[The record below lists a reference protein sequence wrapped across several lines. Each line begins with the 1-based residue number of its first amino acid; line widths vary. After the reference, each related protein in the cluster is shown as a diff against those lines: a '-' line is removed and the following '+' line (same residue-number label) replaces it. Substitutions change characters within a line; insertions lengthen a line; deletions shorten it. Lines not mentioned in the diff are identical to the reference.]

1 MPRPHNHVPWSVL
14 LHRIRR
20 IRLTVKTKIWMAVT
34 SIVLLFSFFV
44 LFYLPAIQERYL
56 LSNFNKEVQ
65 NQANTVALGVRIAM
79 TEQNFQG
86 VQTAMDFVKQDP
98 LLKFVSLLQTDT
110 IWDAAHTR
118 YQVKRTVFKTYPE
131 QLGIDVNAVSNDSTV
146 VKRSPFGSTMMN
158 GEILLAFST
167 REIVQSKRQIRITSL
182 FFSFVVFSI
191 GIIIG
196 FGLARNISVPVLK
209 LRDAATKVGRGDLT
223 QRVISESRDEIGE
236 LGIAFNKMVTDLSL
250 ARQQLEDRTSE
261 LILEK
266 KKSDDLL
273 EGLKKTLFDLKE
285 TQEQLIRQEK
295 LASIGQLTKGL
306 VDRLLNPLSYVSN
319 FAAVSNELLEESKE
333 LLAADKYAT
342 DAHVQTELVPLLT
355 MIENNTEKIKE
366 HSFSLTRIVRSMDKL
381 LQVKSNQFVETDI
394 NSFVESQ
401 LTLYKNEIDPGYSYV
416 PLELVTGRTPPHQ
429 SVKLLPTEMSTVLF
443 SLLNNA
449 LYSLHERALKEQD
462 LQPKLLVETCFHDEF
477 VEIRIQDNGKGMS
490 QVEKQQ
496 LFSPFF
502 TTKPTSKGT
511 GLGLFIS
518 QDIVRTHRGS
528 ISVETEPN
536 VHTTFIIKL
545 PLSSPALVG

>member
-1 MPRPHNHVPWSVL
+1 MNNYVSWSRL
-14 LHRIRR
+14 LRRIRR
-20 IRLTVKTKIWMAVT
+20 IRLTVKTKIWLAVT

-65 NQANTVALGVRIAM
+65 NHANTVALGVKIAM

-86 VQTAMDFVKQDP
+86 VQTALDFVKKDP
-98 LLKFVSLLQTDT
+98 LLDFVSLLQTDT
-110 IWDAAHTR
+110 VWDQAHAT
-118 YQVKRTVFKTYPE
+118 YQVKRTVFRTYPE
-131 QLGIDVNAVSNDSTV
+131 QLKVDVNAVSNDSTV
-146 VKRSPFGSTMMN
+146 VKRAPFSTAMMN
-158 GEILLAFST
+158 GEILLASST
-167 REIVQSKRQIRITSL
+167 REIVQSKRQIRVTSL

-191 GIIIG
+191 GIVIG
-196 FGLARNISVPVLK
+196 FGLARSISVPVLK

-223 QRVISESRDEIGE
+223 QRVTSESRDEIGE
-236 LGIAFNKMVTDLSL
+236 LGIAFNKMVTDLAT

-273 EGLKKTLFDLKE
+273 DGLKKTLFDLKE

-333 LLAADKYAT
+333 LLAADPYAT
-342 DAHVQTELVPLLT
+342 DTRVQAELVPLLT

-381 LQVKSNQFVETDI
+381 LQVKSDQFVEVDI
-394 NSFVESQ
+394 NSFIENQ
-401 LTLYKNEIDPGYSYV
+401 LALYRNELDPGYSYV
-416 PLELVTGRTPPHQ
+416 PLQLVAAPAPPNYL
-429 SVKLLPTEMSTVLF
+429 VKLLPAEMSTVLF

-449 LYSLHERALKEQD
+449 LYSLHERALKDQH
-462 LQPKLLVETCFHDEF
+462 LQPLLLVETSFHDEF
-477 VEIRIQDNGKGMS
+477 VEIKVQDNGKGMS
-490 QVEKQQ
+490 QVEKEQ

-536 VHTTFIIKL
+536 VLTTFTILL
-545 PLSSPALVG
+545 PLFPVPQVA